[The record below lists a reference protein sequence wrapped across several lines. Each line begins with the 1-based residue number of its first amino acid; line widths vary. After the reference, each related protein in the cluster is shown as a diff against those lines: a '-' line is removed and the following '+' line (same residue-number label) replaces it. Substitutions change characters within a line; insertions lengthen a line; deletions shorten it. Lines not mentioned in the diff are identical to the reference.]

1 MSMHSLQLYGAATM
15 NNTLCLAIFAALVYF
30 KDLDWFYSAGTQ
42 NEYLDTVV
50 HKFIYACIHAF
61 CEMHIYVD
69 K

>member
-1 MSMHSLQLYGAATM
+1 M

-61 CEMHIYVD
+61 CEMNIYVD